1 MANKMTYVDA
11 LTSAIDF
18 LSRHEFDADVVE
30 KLEACRTSYQKR
42 SICKS
47 SGKPTKKQMENE
59 GFKVKILDFL
69 NEEPNLLRQAKDVGA
84 NFGKSS
90 QWASALLKQM
100 VEAGT
105 VEKVVEKRTTFFR
118 PLIYVDEGP
127 QYLDREIEC

>member
-18 LSRHEFDADVVE
+18 LSRNEFDAEVIT
-30 KLEACRTSYQKR
+30 KLEACKASYQKR
-42 SICKS
+42 NTPK
-47 SGKPTKKQMENE
+47 GERKPTKRQVENEALKGEILAFLMEN
-59 GFKVKILDFL
+59 
-69 NEEPNLLRQAKDVGA
+69 PNLLRQAKDVGA

-105 VEKVVEKRTTFFR
+105 VEKVVDKRTTYFKA
-118 PLIYVDEGP
+118 VVEG
-127 QYLDREIEC
+127 